1 MDKIVLQLSGV
12 PLRTHLSPAYRA
24 PCTKAIREHSACR
37 MWVEWRIR
45 RTIGVYIRVHLRAE
59 RSAISTTLDSSMAR
73 VIGPT
78 PPGFGV

>member
-1 MDKIVLQLSGV
+1 
-12 PLRTHLSPAYRA
+12 
-24 PCTKAIREHSACR
+24 

-45 RTIGVYIRVHLRAE
+45 RTIGVYIRVHPRTE

-78 PPGFGV
+78 TPGFGV